1 MSAKKVLF
9 TSLIS
14 STDNW
19 RMTVR
24 RLIALFGIMAVVATT
39 SGAAIAQGTSHIC
52 AYTNDNVYDP
62 NVVEGYKIGPG
73 NATAHVGPY
82 STNGNGYDGSFY
94 FGGLGAARVTEGD
107 LYMEDLDSNNITH
120 FKINKADCT
129 LTKDPM
135 LYPLGDTQSPG
146 LASLAITPDGSTLFE
161 ISTIERG
168 IYSHTIAANGSLG
181 APFPETSNLSTYPLD
196 SAVSP
201 DGKTLVVG
209 YGIVQQVCA
218 YPISGG
224 HLGTS
229 NCQSTAG
236 QPSGISIDP
245 SSNCVYAG
253 ETNISASE
261 IAAFTLTGSVLG
273 TPTDYNPFGPGIDSA
288 GVLVNYDDKAIYMG
302 NPRSAQMT
310 AGSITSGC
318 KLTYTTIF
326 QVGGDN
332 HSPSQIA
339 QAQNPHRYVVL
350 GDVNFSNPS
359 SMRIFHA
366 YASGKV
372 TRSGKLPL
380 PHSDP
385 STVVVV
391 GVK

>member
-1 MSAKKVLF
+1 MRK
-9 TSLIS
+9 
-14 STDNW
+14 
-19 RMTVR
+19 MTV
-24 RLIALFGIMAVVATT
+24 LLGMVAAVAAM
-39 SGAAIAQGTSHIC
+39 SGAAMASHIC
-52 AYTNDNVYDP
+52 AYTNDNFSGP

-73 NATAHVGPY
+73 NVTAHVGPY
-82 STNGNGYDGSFY
+82 STNGNGFVGSFY

-107 LYMEDLDSNNITH
+107 LYMEDLYSNNITH
-120 FKINKADCT
+120 FRINKADCT
-129 LTKDPM
+129 MTKDPT
-135 LYPLGDTQSPG
+135 LYPLGDTQGPG

-168 IYSHTIAANGSLG
+168 VYSHTIAADGSLG

-196 SAVSP
+196 SEVSP

-224 HLGTS
+224 HLGTP

-245 SSNCVYAG
+245 SSTCVYAG
-253 ETNISASE
+253 ETNINASE

-288 GVLVNYDDKAIYMG
+288 GVLVNYDNKAIYIG

-310 AGSITSGC
+310 AGSIASGC

-326 QVGGDN
+326 QAGGDN
-332 HSPSQIA
+332 YSPGQIA

-350 GDVNFSNPS
+350 SDVNFSNPS

-372 TRSGKLPL
+372 TRSSNLPL
-380 PHSDP
+380 PYSDP